1 MPKVVD
7 PLCLV
12 DYRPINLI
20 ECVYKVIS
28 KVLANR
34 LKKVIGSEVGEV
46 QSAFIAGKNILDGPL
61 MINELVMWLK
71 KTNREALIL
80 KVDFN
85 KLFDS
90 LSWDFL
96 ISTMDRLGFPSRWCQ
111 RILGCL

>member
-1 MPKVVD
+1 MGKFFND
-7 PLCLV
+7 
-12 DYRPINLI
+12 
-20 ECVYKVIS
+20 
-28 KVLANR
+28 
-34 LKKVIGSEVGEV
+34 V
-46 QSAFIAGKNILDGPL
+46 QSAYVGGKNILDGPL

-111 RILGCL
+111 RIL